1 MHIATLLLIIVT
13 AGLASQW
20 IAWLLRVP
28 AIVILITTG
37 LVLGPI
43 TGVIDLSLPTG
54 HVNELIGLGVAI
66 ILFEGGM
73 DLKLGE
79 LRRAGHGILRMVTLG
94 PLFAWVLGTLA
105 AFYIAGLPWAVA
117 VVMGAIL
124 VVTGPTVIQPL
135 LRQARLN
142 KESASLLKWESI
154 VNDPIG
160 VLLAVLA
167 LQYFT
172 TSAEGWTAT
181 LPGLAKA
188 VGIAGLLGGLGGW
201 LTGWFYRRGAVPAH
215 LKPPILTVL
224 VLAGF
229 WISNL
234 VLDQAGLLTVVI
246 MGLVLGN
253 MQLVEREPLRHFKEN
268 LSVVLVSVLFIVIPA
283 QLDVA
288 HLQAMGLPAVLFVAS
303 ILFVVRPLSIGLAT
317 IRAPMRWQDRVL
329 LAWIAPRGIVAAAT
343 SALFG
348 PALVAAGH
356 PEAEAFMPLIFM
368 VILVT
373 VVFHGATLSPLAR
386 RLGLAAEEANGLLI
400 VGATEWNRALARALN
415 ELGVKVMIAEGAWKR
430 IKHARMD
437 GVDVYYGELL
447 SEHADQELEIEH
459 LSYLLCATDNY
470 YYNALVCK
478 ALGAQFG
485 HHRTFQLAPNSES
498 KNKRRRL
505 TLQQRGYFAFEPPT
519 DASTLDRLI
528 KDGWVIKTTRLS
540 QNFDLE
546 SMEEKLGKAGTDWLL
561 IGRVS
566 PEGKFRLYSREHSF
580 TPQAG
585 WLLLYFAPGPEKRR
599 AGTGSNSKATDS
611 DG

>member
-20 IAWLLRVP
+20 FAWLLKVP

-37 LVLGPI
+37 LLLGPVF
-43 TGVIDLSLPTG
+43 GVIDLTLPTT
-54 HVNELIGLGVAI
+54 HVNEMIGLGVAI

-73 DLKLGE
+73 DLQLGE
-79 LRRAGHGILRMVTLG
+79 LRRAGHGIVRMVTLG
-94 PLFAWVLGTLA
+94 PLFAWILGTLA
-105 AFYIAGLPWAVA
+105 AFYVAGLPWSVS

-172 TSAEGWTAT
+172 ASSQHWTSA
-181 LPGLAKA
+181 LPGLGKA
-188 VGIAGLLGGLGGW
+188 LAIAGLLGGAGGW
-201 LTGWFYRRGAVPAH
+201 LIGWLYRRGGVPSH
-215 LKPPILTVL
+215 LKPPMLTML
-224 VLAGF
+224 VLMAY
-229 WISNL
+229 WLSNL
-234 VLDQAGLLTVVI
+234 VQDQAGLLTVVI
-246 MGLVLGN
+246 MGMVIGN
-253 MQLVEREPLRHFKEN
+253 MDLVEREPLRHFKEN
-268 LSVVLVSVLFIVIPA
+268 LSIVLVSVLFIVIPA
-283 QLDVA
+283 QLDSS
-288 HLQAMGLPAVLFVAS
+288 HLQTIGLPAVLFVAC

-317 IRAPMRWQDRVL
+317 LRAPMRWQDRVL
-329 LAWIAPRGIVAAAT
+329 LGWIAPRGIVAAAT

-348 PALVAAGH
+348 PALIAAGY
-356 PEAEAFMPLIFM
+356 PEAQAFMPIIFL

-400 VGATEWNRALARALN
+400 VGATPWNRALAKALDA
-415 ELGVKVMIAEGAWKR
+415 LGVQVMVAEGAWKR

-437 GVDVYYGELL
+437 GVEVYYGELL
-447 SEHADQELEIEH
+447 SEHAEQELETEH
-459 LSYLLCATDNY
+459 LSYLLAATDNY

-478 ALGAQFG
+478 ALGARFG
-485 HHRTFQLAPNSES
+485 HHRAFQLAANKEA

-519 DASTLDRLI
+519 DASTLDDLLNQ
-528 KDGWVIKTTRLS
+528 GWVIKTTRLS
-540 QNFDLE
+540 ENFDLQ
-546 SMEEKLGKAGTDWLL
+546 SMEENLGKAGTDWLL

-566 PEGKFRLYSREHSF
+566 PDGKFRLYSREHSF

-585 WLLLYFAPGPEKRR
+585 WLLVYFAPGPTSDVE
-599 AGTGSNSKATDS
+599 ASGNSLLDNAA
-611 DG
+611 